1 MVAQFYSKVWDGH
14 KNHVHVAA
22 GPNTVVKLGKLA
34 QEMGLHVGENPHFGG
49 VNPVHSAHSYHYKNE
64 AIDVSGDPNKMNRY
78 ARRVEQIF
86 GLH

>member
-1 MVAQFYSKVWDGH
+1 VRILTLVLFIGYMLLNSF
-14 KNHVHVAA
+14 
-22 GPNTVVKLGKLA
+22 
-34 QEMGLHVGENPHFGG
+34 
-49 VNPVHSAHSYHYKNE
+49 HYKNE